1 MQFVEFPL
9 QEGGHVV
16 VGLDQAEGDWSGVVT
31 RGGTIEERM
40 HEAAC
45 TFEEALEPIR
55 VVGEGILNR
64 LSALDRPPD
73 EVRVEFGL
81 ELSAKAGAIVSATGA
96 ATMKVALTWKAA
108 AVSASPRGGA

>member
-108 AVSASPRGGA
+108 AASASPRGGA